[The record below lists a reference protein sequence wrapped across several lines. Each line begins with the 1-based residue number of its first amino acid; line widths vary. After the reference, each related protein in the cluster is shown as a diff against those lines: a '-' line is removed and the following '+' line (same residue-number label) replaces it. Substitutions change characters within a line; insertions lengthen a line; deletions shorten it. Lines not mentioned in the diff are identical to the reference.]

1 MATAWQETQHEAS
14 LIIKENEA
22 RRRKI
27 IGKHDQVTGKGMEL
41 HTCRCRIPDYQ
52 LPEQWLTPE
61 VYDNDLYQQVMRE
74 GSIAAYILW
83 FRQEFRME
91 VTHEQV
97 TQQLMQTRLDRDPSF
112 SFAVEY
118 KIKHKRTGKMV
129 PFLLNYAQR
138 QMLVELEKMRLAGV
152 PIRLVIVKAR
162 QWGGSTLAQLYIS
175 WIQMHVKEGWYAVVI
190 AQTKDTAKRIRAMYE
205 KAVENMPAFLY
216 GAHSLSFAPYRQS
229 VADSVVVN
237 EKRQPVR
244 DNVLTVASYENF
256 ETTRGMDYAMGHFSE
271 LAYWRNTPN
280 KSAKDVITNIDSN
293 ILLEPYTVEIFESTA
308 NGQTGYF
315 YDEYKLAKEG
325 KSIRKALFVPF
336 TWIENDMMAFRDAA
350 EKRKFVYWLLEH
362 RDEES
367 APDETSEPG
376 KFLWE
381 LWTLKGATLEHIN
394 WYVMK
399 RKSFHDHGAMAQ
411 EVPCDDIECFVYSGN
426 NVFSP
431 YLVSAYRDEFKRIPQ
446 FWGSFYTAN
455 RHLYFREDK
464 PGMDKI
470 RIWRKPDKI
479 DTRHQYIVICDL
491 GGRSQKADY
500 SVITVIDRM
509 PTLFKGGRLEVVAR
523 WRGHLRYDAVARLAV
538 KIATYYKNA
547 LLVFESNTFDKK
559 KAESTDYV
567 EQGDHIRGVLDIIG
581 DTYKNLYMRPA
592 TSPEDIQNGVL
603 QKIGYQTNRKTKQE
617 MVDWFI
623 PIFEDGMFIDPDEM
637 FYDEAA
643 IYEQKLDGS
652 YGNKEGED
660 NHDDI
665 IMTDMIGCV
674 VEKDMPKP
682 VNVRDLP
689 QDEGRRGTRNES
701 AF

>member
-1 MATAWQETQHEAS
+1 MESRIEIQKEAT
-14 LIIKENEA
+14 LIIKENEK
-22 RRRKI
+22 RRKKI
-27 IGKHDQVTGKGMEL
+27 IGRHDQVTGKGMEL
-41 HTCRCRIPDYQ
+41 HDHRCRIPDYQ
-52 LPEQWLTPE
+52 LPEQWLTAE
-61 VYDNDLYQQVMRE
+61 VYNNDLYQQVMRE
-74 GSIAAYILW
+74 GSIYNYIIFL
-83 FRQEFRME
+83 RKEFHVD

-118 KIKHKRTGKMV
+118 KIKHKLKGKMV

-138 QMLVELEKMRLAGV
+138 QMLVELEKMRMAGV
-152 PIRLVIVKAR
+152 PIRLIIVKAR

-216 GAHSLSFAPYRQS
+216 GAHSLTFAPYRQS
-229 VADSVVVN
+229 VADSVVVD
-237 EKRQPVR
+237 EKRHQVR

-280 KSAKDVITNIDSN
+280 KSAKDVITNIDGN
-293 ILLEPYTVEIFESTA
+293 ISLEPDTVEIFESTA

-315 YDEYKLAKEG
+315 YDEYMLAKKG

-336 TWIENDMMAFRDAA
+336 TWIENDMLSFKDAS
-350 EKRKFVYWLLEH
+350 EKRRFVKWLLEN
-362 RDEES
+362 RYEES

-376 KFLWE
+376 KFLYE
-381 LWTLKGATLEHIN
+381 LWSLKGATLEHIN
-394 WYVMK
+394 WYILK
-399 RKSFHDHGAMAQ
+399 RKSFHDHGSMAQ
-411 EVPCDDIECFVYSGN
+411 EVPCDDIECFVYSGS

-431 YLVSAYRDEFKRIPQ
+431 YVVACLRDEHSRVPA
-446 FWGSFYTAN
+446 FWGSMYAKGGITRFHEETAG
-455 RHLYFREDK
+455 ESK
-464 PGMDKI
+464 V
-470 RIWRKPDKI
+470 RIWRKPDKQE
-479 DTRHQYIVICDL
+479 TRHQYIVIVDL
-491 GGRSQKADY
+491 GGRSRKSDY
-500 SVITVIDRM
+500 SCITVMDRM

-523 WRGHLRYDAVARLAV
+523 WHGHLRYDAVARLAV

-559 KAESTDYV
+559 KAESTDFV
-567 EQGDHIRGVLDIIG
+567 EQGDHIRGVLDVIG
-581 DTYKNLYMRPA
+581 DTYKNLYTRPA
-592 TSPEDIQNGVL
+592 TSPEDIQAGIL
-603 QKIGYQTNRKTKQE
+603 TKIGYQTNRKTKQE

-623 PIFEDGMFIDPDEM
+623 PIFEDNMFIDPDEA

-643 IYEQKLDGS
+643 IYEQKPDGS

-682 VNVRDLP
+682 YYVRDHK
-689 QDEGRRGTRNES
+689 DDNTRRGTRNES

>member
-1 MATAWQETQHEAS
+1 MESRFDLQREAT

-22 RRRKI
+22 RRKKI

-41 HTCRCRIPDYQ
+41 HTCRCRIPDYE
-52 LPEQWLTPE
+52 LPLQWLTPE
-61 VYDNDLYQQVMRE
+61 VYNNDLYQQVMLA
-74 GSIAAYILW
+74 GTIASYIIW
-83 FRQEFRME
+83 FKNEYNLDI
-91 VTHEQV
+91 TKEQV
-97 TQQLMQTRLDRDPSF
+97 TQALMKTRLDRDPSF

-129 PFLLNYAQR
+129 PFILNYAQR

-175 WIQMHVKEGWYAVVI
+175 WIQMHVREGWYAVVI

-216 GAHSLSFAPYRQS
+216 NAKALQFAPYRQS

-237 EKRQPVR
+237 EKRELVR

-325 KSIRKALFVPF
+325 KSIRRALFVPF
-336 TWIENDMMAFRDAA
+336 TWIENDMLAFKDAA
-350 EKRKFVYWLLEH
+350 ERRRFVLHLLEN
-362 RDEES
+362 REEES

-376 KFLWE
+376 KFLYE

-411 EVPCDDIECFVYSGN
+411 EVPCDDIECFVYSGS

-431 YLVSAYRDEFKRIPQ
+431 YIVAALRDEHKRPPA
-446 FWGSFYTAN
+446 FYGS
-455 RHLYFREDK
+455 LYVRQGKVLLHEEN
-464 PGMDKI
+464 PGESHVKV
-470 RIWRKPDKI
+470 WRKPDKLR
-479 DTRHQYIVICDL
+479 TKNQYLVVVDL
-491 GGRSQKADY
+491 GGRSKKSDY
-500 SVITVIDRM
+500 SCITVIDRWA
-509 PTLFKGGRLEVVAR
+509 TRFKNGRLEVVAR
-523 WRGHLRYDAVARLAV
+523 WHGHLRYDAVAHLAV
-538 KIATYYKNA
+538 KMARYYKDA

-559 KAESTDYV
+559 KAESQEFV
-567 EQGDHIRGVLDIIG
+567 EQGDHIRGVLDVIG
-581 DTYKNLYMRPA
+581 DTYKNLYTRPA
-592 TSPEDIQNGVL
+592 TSPEDLRAGIL
-603 QKIGYQTNRKTKQE
+603 TKIGFQTNRKTKQE

-623 PIFEDGMFIDPDEM
+623 PIFEDNQFIDPDEA
-637 FYDEAA
+637 FYDEAS
-643 IYEQKLDGS
+643 IYEQKPDGS

-665 IMTDMIGCV
+665 IMTNMIACL
-674 VEKDMPKP
+674 VEKDMDKP
-682 VNVRDLP
+682 VMVTEQPLESMN
-689 QDEGRRGTRNES
+689 GGTRNES

>member
-1 MATAWQETQHEAS
+1 MESRSDIQREAT

-22 RRRKI
+22 RRKKI
-27 IGKHDQVTGKGMEL
+27 IGKHDQVTGRGMEL
-41 HTCRCRIPDYQ
+41 HTCRCRIPDYP

-61 VYDNDLYQQVMRE
+61 VYDNDLYQQVMLC
-74 GSIAAYILW
+74 GSIAMYLEW
-83 FRQEFRME
+83 YKQEYHME
-91 VTHEQV
+91 VTHEEV

-129 PFLLNYAQR
+129 PFMLNYAQR
-138 QMLVELEKMRLAGV
+138 QMLVELEKMRLAGI
-152 PIRLVIVKAR
+152 PIRLIVVKAR

-175 WIQMHVKEGWYAVVI
+175 WIQMHVMEGWYAVVI

-205 KAVENMPAFLY
+205 KAVENIPAFLY
-216 GAHSLSFAPYRQS
+216 GAHSLTFAPYRQS

-237 EKRQPVR
+237 EKHQQIR

-271 LAYWRNTPN
+271 IAYWRNTPN
-280 KSAKDVITNIDSN
+280 KNAKDVITNIDSN

-315 YDEYKLAKEG
+315 YDEYQLAKDG

-336 TWIENDMMAFRDAA
+336 TWIENDMLEFKSAA
-350 EKRKFVYWLLEH
+350 EKRRFVIELLEN
-362 RDEES
+362 RYEEA

-376 KFLWE
+376 KFLYE
-381 LWTLKGATLEHIN
+381 LWSLKGATLEHIK
-394 WYVMK
+394 WYILK
-399 RKSFHDHGAMAQ
+399 RKGFHDHGAMAQ

-431 YLVSAYRDEFKRIPQ
+431 YVVTCLRDEHKRTPIAY
-446 FWGSFYTAN
+446 GTFYTKN
-455 RHLYFREDK
+455 GTTYFHEEN
-464 PGMDKI
+464 PGEGRVK
-470 RIWRKPDKI
+470 IWRKPDKQL
-479 DTRHQYIVICDL
+479 TKHQYIVAVDL
-491 GGRSQKADY
+491 GGRSQKSDY
-500 SVITVIDRM
+500 SCITVIDRM

-523 WRGHLRYDAVARLAV
+523 WHGHLRYDAVARLAV

-567 EQGDHIRGVLDIIG
+567 EQGDHIRGVLDVIG
-581 DTYKNLYMRPA
+581 DTYKNLYTRPA
-592 TSPEDIQNGVL
+592 TSPEDINNGIL
-603 QKIGYQTNRKTKQE
+603 TKIGYQTNRRTKQE

-623 PIFEDGMFIDPDEM
+623 PIFEDNMFIDPDEA

-643 IYEQKLDGS
+643 IYEQKQDGS
-652 YGNKEGED
+652 YGNKEGEN

-665 IMTDMIGCV
+665 LMTDMIACV
-674 VEKDMPKP
+674 VEKDMEKP
-682 VNVRDLP
+682 CYVRAESNDTSSS
-689 QDEGRRGTRNES
+689 RGTRNES
-701 AF
+701 SF